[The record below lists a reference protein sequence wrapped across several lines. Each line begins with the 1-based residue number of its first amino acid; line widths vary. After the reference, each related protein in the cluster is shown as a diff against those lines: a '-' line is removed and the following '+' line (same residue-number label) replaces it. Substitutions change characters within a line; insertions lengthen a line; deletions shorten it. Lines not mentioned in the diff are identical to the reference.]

1 MLNTKLSAAAFVQH
15 NSADHVT
22 IANLRIR
29 YNPKEGNDLYI
40 VFNETWNSDRNREV
54 PALLDI
60 ENRTILLKY
69 TYTFV
74 WGR

>member
-1 MLNTKLSAAAFVQH
+1 MFSTKLSVSAFIQH
-15 NSADHVT
+15 NSADHITVG
-22 IANLRIR
+22 NLRIR

-40 VFNETWNSDRNREV
+40 VFNETWNSDIHREI
-54 PALLDI
+54 PSLLDT
-60 ENRTILLKY
+60 ENRTILFKY